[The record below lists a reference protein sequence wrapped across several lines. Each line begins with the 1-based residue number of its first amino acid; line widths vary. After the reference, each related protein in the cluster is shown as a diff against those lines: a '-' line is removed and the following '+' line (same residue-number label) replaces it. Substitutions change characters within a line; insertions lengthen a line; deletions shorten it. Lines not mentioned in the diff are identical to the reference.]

1 MLAPIANSAISS
13 YPLVQKSATP
23 SLLSLPVE
31 IQEEVE
37 NRLDYSGRQALFKA
51 LTTVTRNGEPVD
63 SPALKLHLLQHRIA
77 PKYQPTLASSDAS
90 LQAFALSQLQSLW
103 AAGRLDKVAEKPALF
118 ELLRLLDDPATVR
131 FLKEKIQQEPELKE
145 KLLNWVERSKT
156 EEVQAIAA
164 NALTLLVKAEV
175 ALTRQNFK
183 GIRVPKADLSY
194 GIFNGTKF
202 EGADLS
208 NVDFHG
214 AQLRGANLQKANLAE
229 VNFGEPPAIDVGH
242 PVEQGCPSPDGRWLA
257 LSTRNSEIKLYQTKT
272 LELVHTL
279 AGHSRVRSVTFSLN
293 SELLASRGWDSAVKL
308 WRVENGE
315 MLHTLEGH
323 SRGVLSVAF
332 SPNGEVLAS
341 GSGDRTVKLWR
352 VANGK
357 IRHTLIG
364 HHREVECVSFS
375 PDGEILA
382 SGGSDNSIQLWRAQS
397 GQALRKLVGHT
408 WYVNSVSF
416 SPNSEFLVSAS
427 SDRKVRLWKVSD
439 GEALHKIHAGEYG
452 ASSVG
457 FSPDGKFVLS
467 MSNPLQCWSVENG
480 EASPMFSGCSG
491 AGRVNF
497 LPDGKVLALRINY
510 NKVSLTKV
518 GDWKTGSYWN
528 LSHKSLNVTDMSIQ
542 DAEGLSPLNVRLL
555 KQKGAQGEPS

>member
-1 MLAPIANSAISS
+1 MLTPIANSAIPS
-13 YPLVQKSATP
+13 YPLVQKSTTP

-37 NRLDYSGRQALFKA
+37 NRLDYSGQQALFKA

-103 AAGRLDKVAEKPALF
+103 TAGRLDKVVEKPALF
-118 ELLRLLDDPATVR
+118 ELLRLIDDPATVR
-131 FLKEKIQQEPELKE
+131 FLKEKIQQEPELKK

-175 ALTRQNFK
+175 ALSRQDFK

-194 GIFNGTKF
+194 GIFNHTQF

-208 NVDFHG
+208 HVDFHG
-214 AQLRGANLQKANLAE
+214 AQLRDANLQKANLTE
-229 VNFGEPPAIDVGH
+229 VNFGEPPAIEVGH

-257 LSTRNSEIKLYQTKT
+257 LSTQNSEIKLYQTKT

-279 AGHSRVRSVTFSLN
+279 AGHSRMHSVTFSPN
-293 SELLASRGWDSAVKL
+293 SELLASRGRDSAVKL

-315 MLHTLEGH
+315 ILHTLEH
-323 SRGVLSVAF
+323 SREVLSVAF

-352 VANGK
+352 VANGGIK
-357 IRHTLIG
+357 HTLIG

-382 SGGSDNSIQLWRAQS
+382 SGSSDNRIQLWRVES
-397 GQALRKLVGHT
+397 GQALRTLVGHT
-408 WYVNSVSF
+408 WYVKSVSF
-416 SPNSEFLVSAS
+416 SPNGEFLVSGS
-427 SDRKVRLWKVSD
+427 SDRKVRLWRVSN
-439 GEALHKIHAGEYG
+439 GEALHKIHAGDYG
-452 ASSVG
+452 TSSVE

-467 MSNPLQCWSVENG
+467 MNNPLQCWSVENG
-480 EASPMFSGCSG
+480 EASSMFSGYSYG
-491 AGRVNF
+491 GRVTF
-497 LPDGKVLALRINY
+497 LPDGKVLALSIHY
-510 NKVSLTKV
+510 SKVSLAKA

-528 LSHKSLNVTDMSIQ
+528 LAHKSLNVTDMSIQ

-555 KQKGAQGEPS
+555 KQKGVQGEPS